1 MRFKASCRV
10 GTTVATN
17 ALLEHKGHRFAFV
30 TTKGFKDVCRIGN
43 QTRPNM
49 FTSAVKKAE
58 ALHGTSIE
66 VDERVTIEDYDLNP
80 HKKEFTEADLQEPS
94 LVKTASGEVIR
105 VIKKPDAD
113 EVRQQLLD
121 LRSLG
126 YDNLA
131 ISFMHSYVYP
141 QHEQLVA
148 KLAREVGFKHVITS
162 HETAPVIKL
171 LIRSS
176 SVSSEAYLYPVIQD
190 YIENFKAGFKVLPK
204 RLDFMCSDGGLKG
217 SDRIRGNEALLS
229 GPAGG
234 VVGVAKSC
242 FDETDGTPLIGFDMG
257 GTSTDVSRFDGKY
270 DFLSET
276 TIAGRSINVSML
288 NIATVAAGGGSILF
302 ARHGLLVVGPE
313 SAGAHPGPACYR
325 KGGPLTVADANL
337 FLGRLVVSSFPS
349 IFGPNADQ
357 PLDIEIVKSKFKEI
371 TDDFNAQ
378 TDQNLTPEEVAQ
390 GFCKQLPDLFILT
403 PLYLFG
409 AHKYKVLRQV
419 FQFPLLMTTH
429 LNNKRNQSLT
439 LGIAVNVANETMSRP
454 IRNATEARGFAP
466 EKHNLVS
473 FGGAGGQHAC
483 SIADKL
489 GIGRILIH
497 KWSSLLSAYGISQAE
512 LQFEAIAPYSGKFS
526 MQALSSI
533 RARLDDLKSKVT
545 RELLSQGANERSIV
559 FDESLILRYFG
570 SDTTI
575 VISKPDDEDYAKAFI
590 ADHLREFAFTLG
602 RDVIVDSIKVRGV
615 GAANDMPRGTS
626 VYEELASLKASTIS
640 NANQT
645 GEQPLYVNSAWQAVD
660 IYDLNKISKG
670 SFISGPALVIDETQT
685 ILVEPHFQAY
695 VLPNHIVLER
705 KQKNQP
711 APASPNNINSDTAAS
726 DINPI
731 QLSVFAH
738 RFMSIAEQMGNTLQR
753 TAISTSIKE
762 RLDFSCAIFSPEGE
776 LVANA
781 PHVPMHLGSMQ
792 MAIKVRLLRSL

>member
-30 TTKGFKDVCRIGN
+30 TTKGFKDVCRIGD

-49 FTSAVKKAE
+49 FTLAVKKAE

-390 GFCKQLPDLFILT
+390 GFCKQLLDLFILT

-409 AHKYKVLRQV
+409 AHECKVLRQV

-545 RELLSQGANERSIV
+545 RELLSQGANEHSIV

-615 GAANDMPRGTS
+615 GAANDTPRGTS

-645 GEQPLYVNSAWQAVD
+645 GEQPLYVNSAPQAVGV
-660 IYDLNKISKG
+660 YDLNKISKG

-711 APASPNNINSDTAAS
+711 TSPSQNNINSDTAAS

>member
-1 MRFKASCRV
+1 
-10 GTTVATN
+10 
-17 ALLEHKGHRFAFV
+17 
-30 TTKGFKDVCRIGN
+30 
-43 QTRPNM
+43 M
-49 FTSAVKKAE
+49 FTLAVKKAE

-390 GFCKQLPDLFILT
+390 GFCKQLLDLFILT

-409 AHKYKVLRQV
+409 AHECKVLRQV

-545 RELLSQGANERSIV
+545 QELLSQGANERLIV
-559 FDESLILRYFG
+559 FDEFLILRYFG

-792 MAIKVRLLRSL
+792 MAIKVRFLRSL

>member
-30 TTKGFKDVCRIGN
+30 TTKGFKDVCRIGD

-49 FTSAVKKAE
+49 FTLAVKKAE

-113 EVRQQLLD
+113 EVRQRLLD

-171 LIRSS
+171 LVRSS

-276 TIAGRSINVSML
+276 TIAGLSINVSML

-357 PLDIEIVKSKFKEI
+357 PLDIEIVKSKCKEI

-409 AHKYKVLRQV
+409 AHEYKVLRQV

-615 GAANDMPRGTS
+615 GAANDTPRGTS

-645 GEQPLYVNSAWQAVD
+645 GEQPLYVNSAPQAVGV
-660 IYDLNKISKG
+660 YDLNKISKG

>member
-1 MRFKASCRV
+1 
-10 GTTVATN
+10 
-17 ALLEHKGHRFAFV
+17 
-30 TTKGFKDVCRIGN
+30 
-43 QTRPNM
+43 
-49 FTSAVKKAE
+49 
-58 ALHGTSIE
+58 
-66 VDERVTIEDYDLNP
+66 
-80 HKKEFTEADLQEPS
+80 
-94 LVKTASGEVIR
+94 
-105 VIKKPDAD
+105 
-113 EVRQQLLD
+113 
-121 LRSLG
+121 
-126 YDNLA
+126 
-131 ISFMHSYVYP
+131 
-141 QHEQLVA
+141 
-148 KLAREVGFKHVITS
+148 
-162 HETAPVIKL
+162 
-171 LIRSS
+171 
-176 SVSSEAYLYPVIQD
+176 
-190 YIENFKAGFKVLPK
+190 
-204 RLDFMCSDGGLKG
+204 MCSDGGLKG

-371 TDDFNAQ
+371 TDVFNAQ

-390 GFCKQLPDLFILT
+390 GFCKQLLDLFILT

-409 AHKYKVLRQV
+409 AHECKVLRQV

-559 FDESLILRYFG
+559 FDESLVLRYFG

-615 GAANDMPRGTS
+615 GAANDTPRGTS

-645 GEQPLYVNSAWQAVD
+645 GEQPLYVNSAPQAVGV
-660 IYDLNKISKG
+660 YDLNKISKG

-711 APASPNNINSDTAAS
+711 TSPSQNNINSDTAAS

>member
-1 MRFKASCRV
+1 
-10 GTTVATN
+10 
-17 ALLEHKGHRFAFV
+17 
-30 TTKGFKDVCRIGN
+30 
-43 QTRPNM
+43 
-49 FTSAVKKAE
+49 
-58 ALHGTSIE
+58 
-66 VDERVTIEDYDLNP
+66 
-80 HKKEFTEADLQEPS
+80 
-94 LVKTASGEVIR
+94 
-105 VIKKPDAD
+105 
-113 EVRQQLLD
+113 
-121 LRSLG
+121 
-126 YDNLA
+126 
-131 ISFMHSYVYP
+131 
-141 QHEQLVA
+141 
-148 KLAREVGFKHVITS
+148 
-162 HETAPVIKL
+162 
-171 LIRSS
+171 
-176 SVSSEAYLYPVIQD
+176 
-190 YIENFKAGFKVLPK
+190 
-204 RLDFMCSDGGLKG
+204 
-217 SDRIRGNEALLS
+217 
-229 GPAGG
+229 
-234 VVGVAKSC
+234 
-242 FDETDGTPLIGFDMG
+242 
-257 GTSTDVSRFDGKY
+257 
-270 DFLSET
+270 
-276 TIAGRSINVSML
+276 
-288 NIATVAAGGGSILF
+288 
-302 ARHGLLVVGPE
+302 
-313 SAGAHPGPACYR
+313 
-325 KGGPLTVADANL
+325 
-337 FLGRLVVSSFPS
+337 
-349 IFGPNADQ
+349 
-357 PLDIEIVKSKFKEI
+357 
-371 TDDFNAQ
+371 
-378 TDQNLTPEEVAQ
+378 
-390 GFCKQLPDLFILT
+390 
-403 PLYLFG
+403 
-409 AHKYKVLRQV
+409 
-419 FQFPLLMTTH
+419 MTTH

-545 RELLSQGANERSIV
+545 RELLSQGANEHSIV

-615 GAANDMPRGTS
+615 GAANDTPRGTS

-645 GEQPLYVNSAWQAVD
+645 GEQPLYVNSAPQAVGV
-660 IYDLNKISKG
+660 YDLNKISKG

-711 APASPNNINSDTAAS
+711 TSPSQNNINSDTAAS